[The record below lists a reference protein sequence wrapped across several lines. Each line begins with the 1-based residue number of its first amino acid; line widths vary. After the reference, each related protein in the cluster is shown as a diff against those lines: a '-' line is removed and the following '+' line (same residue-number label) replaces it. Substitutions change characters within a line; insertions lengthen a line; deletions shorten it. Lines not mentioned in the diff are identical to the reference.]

1 MNTVFSSW
9 GSAARLP
16 RALLA
21 AGVVCAALVVAN
33 PARAQSEAS
42 AALSMLPVASVVGT
56 ASVASAA
63 AGAVVTVPAALSV
76 GGAVLT
82 VRAVEASAVGTV
94 YLLERASDG
103 AQVSVEVVGRG
114 VAGSAYAVGTVVTC
128 SVIGTGVIL
137 SAAGEA
143 IAFTPTALRR
153 ALLYHDRPLRW
164 QPDARVACCRG
175 SWSLLCCRCHPGSPA
190 TPNRRS

>member
-1 MNTVFSSW
+1 MMNAMFSSW
-9 GSAARLP
+9 GAARLP

-21 AGVVCAALVVAN
+21 AGVVCAALVAA
-33 PARAQSEAS
+33 PAHAQSEVS
-42 AALSMLPVASVVGT
+42 AALSLLPVASVVGT

-94 YLLERASDG
+94 YLLERASDC

-143 IAFTPTALRR
+143 IAFVPNAIGR
-153 ALLYHDRPLRW
+153 ALLHNERL
-164 QPDARVACCRG
+164 
-175 SWSLLCCRCHPGSPA
+175 
-190 TPNRRS
+190 